1 MSTKT
6 ISITEDVY
14 NELAKLK
21 RPEES
26 FSDELRRLARNK
38 GKISECAG
46 LWSRWMEKEDLDFIE
61 HNIEERRKI
70 SRAAKMGKQNI

>member
-1 MSTKT
+1 MATKT

-14 NELAKLK
+14 GELVKLK

-26 FSDELRRLARNK
+26 FSAELRRLAAGK

-46 LWSRWMEKEDLDFIE
+46 LWSNWMTKKEIESIEK
-61 HNIEERRKI
+61 NIEERRRL
-70 SRAAKMGKQNI
+70 SAKAKSEKG